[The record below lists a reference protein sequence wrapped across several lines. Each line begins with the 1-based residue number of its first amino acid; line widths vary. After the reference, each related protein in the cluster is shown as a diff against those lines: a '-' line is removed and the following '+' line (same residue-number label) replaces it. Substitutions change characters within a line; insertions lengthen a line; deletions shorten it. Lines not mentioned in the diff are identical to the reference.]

1 MRSESLD
8 CLLIYPP
15 FVFPNGFYAKQ
26 RAYDPPLMLMALAS
40 YVRENGYSVQILD
53 CNTQFEVTG
62 DEFEDYFVS
71 NFVNQYKRIGAIGLS
86 TTTPTINASFR
97 ISEICK
103 KYYPDCTIV
112 LGGAHASFM
121 PNEAL
126 DRPYVDI
133 VCIGEGEDSLKEILD
148 KKPLDQINGIAFKK
162 VNPEGSVEIVK
173 TSPRKRIKTLDE
185 LPMPAYDLIDMN
197 IYRPIIGNFK
207 RLPAMMVISSRGCP
221 WSCNF
226 CRRPVGRMWTY
237 RSAQSLYDEFKVLSE
252 KYGVKDIA
260 IMDDVFTVNKERV
273 SEFCELLIKNPLD
286 IKWLCFARVDIVN
299 LEMLKNMKEAG
310 CWGIMYGGENF
321 NQEVLD
327 GISKGVQPEDIY
339 NAVEWSRKADLETRI
354 CMMVGNPGDTREV
367 LDKNIEILLDLDPDF
382 LSVGILT
389 PFPGHDIYN
398 WAIKKNLISTY
409 DWDLY
414 FGSTPIVKLD
424 TLTPEEITRYYR
436 KMTFKFYFR
445 YKFILR
451 KFLRIRTATELWVNV
466 KGFLGL
472 FNFLI
477 EQIRFFANNKKRV
490 DSSKT
495 VSKTMTQPEIDRIK
509 GYSESSTKQTAIT

>member
-1 MRSESLD
+1 MRNESLD

-15 FVFPNGFYAKQ
+15 FVFPNGFYTNQ

-40 YVRENGYSVQILD
+40 YVREFDYSVKILD

-71 NFVNQYKRIGAIGLS
+71 NFVNRYKRIGAIGLS

-97 ISEICK
+97 ITEICK

-133 VCIGEGEDSLKEILD
+133 VCIGEGEDSLKEILEQ
-148 KKPLDQINGIAFKK
+148 KPLEQINGIAFKK
-162 VNPEGSVEIVK
+162 ESPDGGVEIVK

-237 RSAQSLYDEFKVLSE
+237 RSAQNLYDEFKLLSE

-273 SEFCELLIKNPLD
+273 YEFCNMLIEKPLD
-286 IKWLCFARVDIVN
+286 INWLCFARVDIVN
-299 LEMLKNMKEAG
+299 QEMLEKLKEAG
-310 CWGIMYGGENF
+310 CWQIMYGAENF
-321 NQEVLD
+321 NQEILD
-327 GISKGVQPEDIY
+327 GISKGVQLEDIY
-339 NAVEWSRKADLETRI
+339 NAVKWSRKAEIETRI
-354 CMMVGNPGDTREV
+354 CMMVGNPGDTKQV
-367 LDKNIEILLDLDPDF
+367 LDDNIKILKDLDPDYI
-382 LSVGILT
+382 SVAILT

-398 WAIKKNLISTY
+398 WGIKRDLISTY

-414 FGSTPIVKLD
+414 FGSTPILKLD
-424 TLTPEEITRYYR
+424 TLTPEEIVKYYR
-436 KMTFKFYFR
+436 KMTFSFFFR
-445 YKFILR
+445 PKFIWKKLLSIHSAR
-451 KFLRIRTATELWVNV
+451 ELWINV

-477 EQIRFFANNKKRV
+477 EQLRFLVKDKKSV
-490 DSSKT
+490 NSSKS
-495 VSKTMTQPEIDRIK
+495 VSRNLTQTEIDRIK
-509 GYSESSTKQTAIT
+509 VYSESSTKQTAIT